1 MAAVITA
8 VVGHRGSGKSQF
20 LERARTAFEAS
31 GQKATFVDVDHEMEQ
46 AAGRPIIEFFGEL
59 GEDEFRRLERNTAAA
74 AFDRLRD
81 DDGPAFVALGAGFDG
96 DIPDGVAVLWIQRST
111 DGDGRIF
118 LDRPALDPGLG
129 PLEEFQH
136 RFGDRDDRYR
146 GIATETL
153 LVAEGVDS
161 VTEADRLILGLG
173 ESDVGGYLTIL
184 PGDIDRWDR
193 FLAKRLTWGID
204 RFEIRDDLLS
214 ESVSERVASIPANR
228 RLVSHR
234 TNGKWLDG
242 LATAG
247 ALVDWALELG
257 APPPGVDI
265 VSRHDRAERSVPEVA
280 AELAEAGT
288 DAHLKLAIPVA
299 DFTELWQG
307 HLWRTADPD
316 KRSFLP
322 RSDDGRWAWYRQTQR
337 GSMQI
342 NFLREG
348 AGSAAD
354 QPTLSDWV
362 SMPHRSTTFAAILGD
377 PVAHSRTPTS
387 QARFFAQRGMGVVRI
402 RMTAAECTADNMEVL
417 ARLGLTHAAV
427 TSPLKKAIYEL
438 CGQVEEPAATLE
450 SVNTVVRNDD
460 QWVGTN
466 TDIGGLTALVADV
479 GKSSVVLWGGG
490 GTRATVLHALPEAV
504 PYSARSGTPLSDG
517 AGFGSA
523 GPDIVVWAV
532 GRNRQQACKWPPTGW
547 QPRRVIDLNY
557 GEDSPGLEYSHRLG
571 AEYRSGLEMFRVQ
584 AELQQEFW
592 NGR

>member
-20 LERARTAFEAS
+20 LQRARTAFEAS
-31 GQKATFVDVDHEMEQ
+31 GQKATFVDVDQEMEQ

-59 GEDEFRRLERNTAAA
+59 GEEEFRRLEREMAAA
-74 AFDRLRD
+74 VFDRLHD
-81 DDGPAFVALGAGFDG
+81 DDRPAFVALGAGFDG
-96 DIPDGVAVLWIQRST
+96 SIPSDVAVLWIQRST

-146 GIATETL
+146 DIATETL
-153 LVAEGVDS
+153 LVAEGIDS

-173 ESDVGGYLTIL
+173 ESDIGGYLTIL
-184 PGDIDRWDR
+184 PGDIDGWDG

-214 ESVSERVASIPANR
+214 ASVADRVASIPAGK
-228 RLVSHR
+228 RLVSYR
-234 TNGKWLDG
+234 TSSNWLDG

-257 APPPGVDI
+257 KPPPGVGI
-265 VSRHDRAERSVPEVA
+265 VSRHHRVGRSVHDVA
-280 AELAEAGT
+280 DELIGAGP
-288 DAHLKLAIPVA
+288 DAHLKLAIAVN

-307 HLWRTADPD
+307 HQWRSADPD
-316 KRSFLP
+316 NRSFLP
-322 RSDDGRWAWYRQTQR
+322 RSDDGRWSWYRQTQR
-337 GSMQI
+337 GNMQV

-362 SMPHRSTTFAAILGD
+362 SVPQRSTTFAAILGD
-377 PVAHSRTPTS
+377 PVAHSRTPTT
-387 QARFFAQRGMGVVRI
+387 QAPFFAQRGMGVVRI

-417 ARLGLTHAAV
+417 ARLGMTHAAV
-427 TSPLKKAIYEL
+427 TSPLKKTVYEM
-438 CGQVEEPAATLE
+438 CGEVEEPAATLE
-450 SVNTVVRNDD
+450 SVNTLVRKGD

-466 TDIGGLTALVADV
+466 TDIGGLRALVADV

-490 GTRATVLHALPEAV
+490 GTRATVLYVLAEAV
-504 PYSARSGTPLSDG
+504 PYSARSGMPLSDG

-547 QPRRVIDLNY
+547 RPHRVIDLNY
-557 GEDSPGLEYSHRLG
+557 GEDSPGLEYAHRLG